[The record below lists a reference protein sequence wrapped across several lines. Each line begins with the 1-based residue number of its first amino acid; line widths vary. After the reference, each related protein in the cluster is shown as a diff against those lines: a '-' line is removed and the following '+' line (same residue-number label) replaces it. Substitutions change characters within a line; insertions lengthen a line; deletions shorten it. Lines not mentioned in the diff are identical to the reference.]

1 MRRSATPTP
10 RRSRRRSRRSKPPV
24 GTAAPSR
31 TPPSTAPA
39 ATTSGSRRSRTK
51 WGGARSCG
59 GLSRSTRLVQR
70 RVRTHWFGWIFAVR
84 LSPLAAYRGNSAKLG
99 RIVILSRLLV
109 SALFGC
115 VVAGPAL
122 AADADWS
129 GFYLGGSAGYAAG
142 SSANNLDIADGAL
155 TNCHFC
161 DNIIVPG
168 PTRDRLIA
176 QDAGSPNLKPRGFSG
191 GLQAGYNWQAANWV
205 YGAEID
211 FGAFRQRGANDN
223 SFILPGNTGFI
234 GFGGVCG

>member
-1 MRRSATPTP
+1 M
-10 RRSRRRSRRSKPPV
+10 
-24 GTAAPSR
+24 
-31 TPPSTAPA
+31 
-39 ATTSGSRRSRTK
+39 
-51 WGGARSCG
+51 
-59 GLSRSTRLVQR
+59 
-70 RVRTHWFGWIFAVR
+70 
-84 LSPLAAYRGNSAKLG
+84 AAYRGNSAKLG

-191 GLQAGYNWQAANWV
+191 GLHAGYNWQAANWV

-234 GFGGVCG
+234 GFGGVCGTTGPETCIGNFSTKLRTDWLLTVRPRIGYSFGHTLVYGTLGLAVTQLKFEQTYTDNITYPLVGGSTGAGGYVEHRRRRGAPVG